1 MPFNQAPNSWLTG
14 YTFTSNEISFSLS
27 GDYTTECQDA
37 MGLIFRV
44 TDEILKKYTAKA
56 SADRPVQWESTSV
69 INQPVQGS
77 PNSLKT
83 ITNKFVLDAELF
95 AGLATPSLEVT
106 ISTPDMVYTGFAYG
120 AVSHTAPSGSSV
132 TITYSA
138 DGGQTFSGTAP
149 TERGSYIARIVATK
163 DGRSGTARS
172 GFSILKSTPAVTA
185 GTDITLEYSSG
196 TINTNFY
203 SDADFTSIT
212 SSNPAVVSVV
222 SFTAG
227 GEVVLQKNGVGQA
240 DITASTEETSEYY
253 SAEGSKAVI
262 LTTKEATITAPTT
275 LAISVANGLSQNFTF
290 TTNFTLTAQRY
301 ALMEFESSNED
312 VATIS
317 KGNSYPPTIEIVA
330 GGTFTI
336 TSRFPGDS
344 EYGEATRATAVTVTG
359 ATPVQ
364 TVTIVKGPSQA
375 LFSGDD
381 GIVITPPA
389 SPATSPWE
397 SGKLWTLRIGLDS
410 DDNGEI
416 DGSIPTLPYV
426 FTITIANTQ
435 GQQGTSGALST
446 SFTNYAPNNWISFSA
461 SGNTITGT
469 ISSFPTTANN
479 GEVSGCSLFTSKAAA
494 DGVLAWQGQFD
505 INVFKEGPS
514 YKVMQSGLFGTMDNN
529 LVVLNGS
536 SVTLNA
542 NDEYT
547 SDWNADSPHVAKIR
561 IVPQNGAV
569 SAGITASWSGAP
581 SWNPEYSITF
591 SDGSVSKQITANADY
606 IINIIKGGATTL
618 NIAVGSSTIRSVVFT
633 IQKIT
638 PVLSLSTVVDSAC
651 CDSSCGQVGIIV
663 GPTTRG
669 ADYNADP
676 AAYITLETQPANIGW
691 SSPGQSRVSRAI
703 VNGGIASIAAPT
715 QLNDGKLKY
724 IITPTG
730 GVNSR
735 GDTSMNFTLAETDR
749 FASASVQV
757 TLSARAGT
765 PRITSQTIVGYS
777 GPAFQNYGQS
787 TTGDFYA
794 GVFSSR
800 QEIPITFQAL
810 DCNSGLGFFNRS
822 DWNPPLIILARTNY
836 PFLVTW
842 DPDVGGGTGPKRLIG
857 AAGGSENPGFGNSDG
872 LFGLG
877 GIIFNKNGSNWN
889 YFKVIPD
896 KHVSAWIYGGAPGS
910 TLSGVPYATSNNVNT
925 AMYDYTFYNPTIGS
939 GENDNFK
946 GVRAYPNAQSKPYW
960 TGFEN
965 GSPRLYHATG
975 YGQLGEGTFGMDRV
989 WTNAPGTFGPAYF
1002 ARETNGIA
1010 ATNLGYYI
1018 SNYVKLNRGV
1028 TPTDTYIPSG
1038 GAFLPSPLSPSRG
1051 EQVFAGATAVSSW
1064 RNFFNV
1070 GNTPTVDT
1078 SKTQLSFAVYT
1089 APTLPFRDG
1098 YVGDYYSMP
1107 GSPVTLAYG
1116 TDFFTGEEAGWG
1128 EFFSE
1133 TPTIQAY
1140 KIGEYI
1146 E

>member
-1 MPFNQAPNSWLTG
+1 MPFNKAPNSWLTG

-44 TDEILKKYTAKA
+44 TDEILKKYTATA
-56 SADRPVQWESTSV
+56 SADRPVQWESTAV

-120 AVSHTAPSGSSV
+120 AVSYTAPSGSSV

-138 DGGQTFSGTAP
+138 DGGQTFSNTAP
-149 TERGSYIARIVATK
+149 TARGSYIARIVATK

-203 SDADFTSIT
+203 SDADFTSVT
-212 SSNPAVVSVV
+212 SSNNAVVSVV

-227 GEVVLQKNGVGQA
+227 GAVVLQKNGVGQA
-240 DITASTEETSEYY
+240 DITASTAETSEYY

-301 ALMEFESSNED
+301 ALMEFESSDED

-317 KGNSYPPTIEIVA
+317 KGSSYPPTIEIVA
-330 GGTFTI
+330 GGLFTI
-336 TSRFPGDS
+336 TSSFPGDS
-344 EYGEATRATAVTVTG
+344 EYGEATSTTSVAITG

-364 TVTIVKGPSQA
+364 TVTVAKASSQA
-375 LFSGDD
+375 SFSGDD
-381 GIVITPPA
+381 GIVITPPE

-446 SFTNYAPNNWISFSA
+446 SFTNYASNNWISFST

-469 ISSFPTTANN
+469 ISSFPTTINN

-569 SAGITASWSGAP
+569 PTGITASWSGEP

-591 SDGSVSKQITANADY
+591 SDGSVSKQITANSDY
-606 IINIIKGGATTL
+606 TLNIIKGGSTTL
-618 NIAVGSSTIRSVVFT
+618 NISVGSSTIRSVVFT
-633 IQKIT
+633 IRKIT
-638 PVLSLSTVVDSAC
+638 PVLSLSTAVDSAC

-663 GPTTRG
+663 GPTT
-669 ADYNADP
+669 AS
-676 AAYITLETQPANIGW
+676 ITLETQPANIGW
-691 SSPGQSRVSRAI
+691 SSPGQTRVSRAI
-703 VNGGIASIAAPT
+703 VNGEIASIAAPT
-715 QLNDGKLKY
+715 QLNDGKLKH

-730 GVNSR
+730 GANSR

-757 TLSARAGT
+757 TLSARAST
-765 PRITSQTIVGYS
+765 PRITPQQVPFGYS
-777 GPAFQNYGQS
+777 GGAFANYGQS
-787 TTGDFYA
+787 TQGDFYA
-794 GVFSSR
+794 NVLSSR
-800 QEIPITFQAL
+800 QEIRIPFQAL
-810 DCNSGLGFFNRS
+810 DCVSEINFQDRS
-822 DWNPPLIILARTNY
+822 DWNPPLIILARTDY

-842 DPDVGGGTGPKRLIG
+842 DPNIFDPAEAKRFIGGVD
-857 AAGGSENPGFGNSDG
+857 GF
-872 LFGLG
+872 G
-877 GIIFNKNGSNWN
+877 GIIFNRNGANWN

-896 KHVSAWIYGGAPGS
+896 KHVAAWIYGAAPGS
-910 TLSGVPYATSNNVNT
+910 AEGGRPHAESNNVNT
-925 AMYDYTFYNPTIGS
+925 TMWDYTFYNPTIGS
-939 GENDNFK
+939 GTNDNFK
-946 GVRAYPNAQSKPYW
+946 GVRAYPNAQSKPY
-960 TGFEN
+960 TQTSQN
-965 GSPRLYHATG
+965 QVPIYHATG
-975 YGQLGEGTFGMDRV
+975 YGQLGEGTFGMDQI
-989 WTNAPGTFGPAYF
+989 WTNEPGTFGPAYF
-1002 ARETNGIA
+1002 ARNTSGISA
-1010 ATNLGYYI
+1010 RNLGFYI
-1018 SNYVKLNRGV
+1018 SNYVKLVRGV
-1028 TPTDTYIPSG
+1028 TPTDSYIPPG
-1038 GAFLPSPLSPSRG
+1038 GAFLPSPLAPARG
-1051 EQVFAGATAVSSW
+1051 EQVFAGATAVASW
-1064 RNFFNV
+1064 QNFFNV
-1070 GNTPTVDT
+1070 ANTPAVDP
-1078 SKTQLSFAVYT
+1078 SKPQLSFAVYT
-1089 APTLPFRDG
+1089 APTLPFRNG
-1098 YVGDYYSMP
+1098 YVGDYYNMP
-1107 GSPVTLAYG
+1107 GSPVTLTFG
-1116 TDFFTGEEAGWG
+1116 TDFFGNDVEGSNWS